1 MVKRQQRK
9 HELDRLRRGVGA
21 RGREGQISEYHVLS
35 SLHIGHSSRGF
46 SRVFASESAS
56 IEAFPVRSA
65 FASLNRISSD
75 TGVRERVSGALVQNS
90 GVGESDG
97 SDDVGGEKSALAT
110 VRGEVGGQ
118 SEEVLQV
125 QNVRR
130 KLHGDSGIVVG
141 ARGPRERNEGRGR
154 GAGEVEDWVATATGR

>member
-1 MVKRQQRK
+1 MSSIDFDEVLV
-9 HELDRLRRGVGA
+9 HVGEK
-21 RGREGQISEYHVLS
+21 GKYQNIMYYLLCISATLPAAFLAFSQV
-35 SLHIGHSSRGF
+35 SRGIDRSVSF
-46 SRVFASESAS
+46 CRSLSFRIFKNRV
-56 IEAFPVRSA
+56 
-65 FASLNRISSD
+65 SSD

-90 GVGESDG
+90 RVGESDG
-97 SDDVGGEKSALAT
+97 SDDVGGEKGALAT
-110 VRGEVGGQ
+110 VRREVRWQ

-141 ARGPRERNEGRGR
+141 ARGPRERDEGRGR

>member
-35 SLHIGHSSRGF
+35 SLHIGHSSRGL
-46 SRVFASESAS
+46 SRVFASESSS
-56 IEAFPVRSA
+56 IEAPASPVRSA

-97 SDDVGGEKSALAT
+97 SDDVGGEKGALAT
-110 VRGEVGGQ
+110 VRREVGGQ
-118 SEEVLQV
+118 SEEVFQV

-141 ARGPRERNEGRGR
+141 ARGPRERDEGRG
-154 GAGEVEDWVATATGR
+154 